1 LFRLIIMSY
10 SNSKLSSFPSTPK
23 HQTNSSTLS
32 SSISPFTS
40 SSSSS
45 SSSTTNSV
53 SSIIRRASNLLTQ
66 RASSLSVPST
76 TTSLLKNKCPPL
88 DGEIIFSKNNICVH
102 PPSRLHSYTLHHP
115 GYLCIKCQHDPQ
127 FGSTLILTWIPN
139 STIKNRSNTSQ
150 QSTTPDE
157 LSSPERNNSHDPPP
171 TSTPRHS
178 LSQTIDS
185 GYHTTT
191 NSNPL
196 LSPIEQEN
204 CEDERRRRRH
214 SSDEQYEDALDDR
227 SYLRQESV
235 TSDLTEGP
243 DEILDEPEDDAF
255 DRSENHDVIN
265 ESLPFMKETNSWKN
279 ATGISEPNSSIND
292 DDERVRSVAEQFCGV
307 FSVDLGKMRSLRLFY
322 CDDGMNTNNGSGQL
336 VIASCESQYK
346 VLHFHHGGLDR
357 LIEILNEW
365 NLFAYEKS
373 RRGFANCHQFNV
385 VRPTIDTN
393 DLHPEE
399 GCYHI
404 ITVDNWRT
412 YMNSQGQIE
421 DNHHIRK
428 TIFFAGV
435 DPSIAHEVWPFLLH
449 LYPFDST
456 FEQREQIRHNKYLHY
471 QRIRARREAAVHD
484 AEQTQFFHDVQAIIE
499 KDVVRTDRTH
509 PYFKGD
515 DNPNLRVMK
524 EILMNYAAYC
534 PMMGYN
540 QGMSDLLAPILTIIQ
555 NESDTFWCFV
565 GLMNRTI
572 FISTPTDDVME
583 KQLRYL
589 RELLSLMLPAFYQHC
604 EKLPDGLDLL
614 FAHRWILLCFKREF
628 PEREALR
635 MWEACWSHYQTDYF
649 HLFICISIMAI
660 YGDDIVQQDLG
671 TDDMLLH
678 FNSLAMHMSGH
689 IVLKKARSLLY
700 KFRLLPRIPC
710 CLHDISVLAG
720 PGNWDSHHVPQIYCI
735 CTTEQEKERCPFSGL
750 CM

>member
-1 LFRLIIMSY
+1 MSNLY
-10 SNSKLSSFPSTPK
+10 KKISSVPSTPRNNK
-23 HQTNSSTLS
+23 
-32 SSISPFTS
+32 IS
-40 SSSSS
+40 SSSSKH
-45 SSSTTNSV
+45 SV
-53 SSIIRRASNLLTQ
+53 TSIIRRASNLLTQ
-66 RASSLSVPST
+66 RASSSGVPST
-76 TTSLLKNKCPPL
+76 TSSLIKNKCPPL

-115 GYLCIKCQHDPQ
+115 GYLCIKCQNNPQ
-127 FGSTLILTWIPN
+127 SGSTLILTWIPN
-139 STIKNRSNTSQ
+139 STLKSRSNTSQ
-150 QSTTPDE
+150 QSSICDDTSS
-157 LSSPERNNSHDPPP
+157 SSPSINTDIDPPP
-171 TSTPRHS
+171 TSTPRRS
-178 LSQTIDS
+178 LSRTIDS
-185 GYHTTT
+185 GYHTT
-191 NSNPL
+191 NSNLL
-196 LSPIEQEN
+196 LSPIEHEN
-204 CEDERRRRRH
+204 LNDRHH
-214 SSDEQYEDALDDR
+214 SSDDQYEDALDDK
-227 SYLRQESV
+227 SFMRQDSI

-243 DEILDEPEDDAF
+243 DEILDEQDDEAF
-255 DRSENHDVIN
+255 DNIETNNQSPNRVTDD
-265 ESLPFMKETNSWKN
+265 SLPFMKETDSWKN
-279 ATGISEPNSSIND
+279 ATNICKQNSSIID
-292 DDERVRSVAEQFCGV
+292 DDDAIRRNVAEQYCGV

-322 CDDGMNTNNGSGQL
+322 CDDVATTASGSGQL

-346 VLHFHHGGLDR
+346 VLHFHNGGLDR

-365 NLFAYEKS
+365 NLFAYEKN
-373 RRGFANCHQFNV
+373 RRGFANCYQFNV
-385 VRPTIDTN
+385 VRPTIDLS

-399 GCYHI
+399 GCYHL
-404 ITVDNWRT
+404 ITIDNWRT
-412 YMNSQGQIE
+412 YMNSLGQIQ
-421 DNHHIRK
+421 DNHQLRK
-428 TIFFAGV
+428 TIFFAGI
-435 DPSIAHEVWPFLLH
+435 DPSITHEVWPFLLH

-471 QRIRARREAAVHD
+471 QKIRARREAAIND
-484 AEQTQFFHDVQAIIE
+484 SEQLQFFHDVEAIIE
-499 KDVVRTDRTH
+499 KDVVRTDRSH

-534 PMMGYN
+534 PTMGYN

-555 NESDTFWCFV
+555 NESDAFWCFV

-589 RELLSLMLPAFYQHC
+589 RELLLLMLPSFYEHC
-604 EKLPDGLDLL
+604 VKLSDGLDLL

-649 HLFICISIMAI
+649 HLFICISIMAV
-660 YGDDIVQQDLG
+660 YGEDIVQQHLG

-678 FNSLAMHMSGH
+678 FNSLAMHMSGT
-689 IVLKKARSLLY
+689 IVLRKARSLLY
-700 KFRLLPRIPC
+700 KFRLLQRIPC

-735 CTTEQEKERCPFSGL
+735 CSTDQEKERCPFSGI

>member
-1 LFRLIIMSY
+1 MSSLY
-10 SNSKLSSFPSTPK
+10 KKISSLPTTPINNQRSSPSK
-23 HQTNSSTLS
+23 H
-32 SSISPFTS
+32 
-40 SSSSS
+40 
-45 SSSTTNSV
+45 SV
-53 SSIIRRASNLLTQ
+53 TSIIRRASNLLTH
-66 RASSLSVPST
+66 RGSPTGVPST
-76 TTSLLKNKCPPL
+76 TSSLLKNKCPPL

-115 GYLCIKCQHDPQ
+115 GYLCIKCQHGPQ

-139 STIKNRSNTSQ
+139 STLKNRSNTSQ
-150 QSTTPDE
+150 QSFTLDE
-157 LSSPERNNSHDPPP
+157 ASSPSLDTNADPPP

-178 LSQTIDS
+178 LSRTIDS
-185 GYHTTT
+185 GYHTT

-196 LSPIEQEN
+196 LSPIEQDN
-204 CEDERRRRRH
+204 QSVRRH
-214 SSDEQYEDALDDR
+214 SSDDKYEDALDDK
-227 SYLRQESV
+227 SYRRQESV

-243 DEILDEPEDDAF
+243 DEILDEPDDDEAF
-255 DRSENHDVIN
+255 EHIDTNDQSSNSVIDH
-265 ESLPFMKETNSWKN
+265 SLPFMKETESWKN
-279 ATGISEPNSSIND
+279 VTGINKPESSINE
-292 DDERVRSVAEQFCGV
+292 DDEAIRTVADQFCGV

-322 CDDGMNTNNGSGQL
+322 CDDASTTASGSGQL

-346 VLHFHHGGLDR
+346 VLHFHNGGLDR

-365 NLFAYEKS
+365 NLFAYEKT
-373 RRGFANCHQFNV
+373 RRGFANCYQFNV
-385 VRPTIDTN
+385 VRPTIDSS

-399 GCYHI
+399 GCYHL
-404 ITVDNWRT
+404 ITNDNWRT
-412 YMNSQGQIE
+412 CMNLSGQIE
-421 DNHHIRK
+421 DNHQLRK
-428 TIFFAGV
+428 TIFFAGI
-435 DPSIAHEVWPFLLH
+435 DPSIENEVWPFLLH

-471 QRIRARREAAVHD
+471 QKIRARRDAAINGPDEA
-484 AEQTQFFHDVQAIIE
+484 QFFRDVEAIIE
-499 KDVVRTDRTH
+499 KDVVRTDRSH

-534 PMMGYN
+534 PTMGYN
-540 QGMSDLLAPILTIIQ
+540 QGMSDLLAPILTVIQ

-583 KQLRYL
+583 KQLKYL
-589 RELLSLMLPAFYQHC
+589 RELLLLMLPLFYDHC
-604 EKLPDGLDLL
+604 AKLPDGLDLL

-628 PEREALR
+628 PGREALR

-649 HLFICISIMAI
+649 HLFICISIMAV
-660 YGDDIVQQDLG
+660 YGDDIVQQNLG

-678 FNSLAMHMSGH
+678 FNSLAMHMSGP
-689 IVLKKARSLLY
+689 IVLRKARSLLY
-700 KFRLLPRIPC
+700 KFRLLQRIPC

-735 CTTEQEKERCPFSGL
+735 CTTDQEKERCPFSGL
-750 CM
+750 

>member
-1 LFRLIIMSY
+1 MSILNKKIP
-10 SNSKLSSFPSTPK
+10 SVPSTPRNN
-23 HQTNSSTLS
+23 QIS
-32 SSISPFTS
+32 SSK
-40 SSSSS
+40 
-45 SSSTTNSV
+45 NSV
-53 SSIIRRASNLLTQ
+53 TSIIRRASNLLTQ
-66 RASSLSVPST
+66 RTTSFGGPNT

-88 DGEIIFSKNNICVH
+88 DGEIVFSKNNICVH

-115 GYLCIKCQHDPQ
+115 GYLCIKCQNSPE

-139 STIKNRSNTSQ
+139 STLKNRSNTSQ
-150 QSTTPDE
+150 QSPTSDE
-157 LSSPERNNSHDPPP
+157 ISSPSINTNLDQPP

-178 LSQTIDS
+178 LSRTIDS
-185 GYHTTT
+185 GYHAS
-191 NSNPL
+191 NSNHPL
-196 LSPIEQEN
+196 LSPIEQEEN
-204 CEDERRRRRH
+204 LDRRH
-214 SSDEQYEDALDDR
+214 SSDDQYEDALDDK
-227 SYLRQESV
+227 SYMRQESI

-243 DEILDEPEDDAF
+243 DEILDEQDVDDAF
-255 DRSENHDVIN
+255 DSIETNDQSSNRVIDD
-265 ESLPFMKETNSWKN
+265 SLPFMKETNSWKN
-279 ATGISEPNSSIND
+279 ATGICEPNSSMIE
-292 DDERVRSVAEQFCGV
+292 DDEAIRTVAEQFCGV

-322 CDDGMNTNNGSGQL
+322 CDDTPSNASGSGQL

-346 VLHFHHGGLDR
+346 VLHFHNGGLDR

-365 NLFAYEKS
+365 NLFAYEKT

-385 VRPTIDTN
+385 VRPTIDSS

-399 GCYHI
+399 GCYHL
-404 ITVDNWRT
+404 ITIDNWRT
-412 YMNSQGQIE
+412 YMNSVGQIE
-421 DNHHIRK
+421 DNHQLRK
-428 TIFFAGV
+428 TIFFAGI
-435 DPSIAHEVWPFLLH
+435 DPSIAREVWPFLLH

-456 FEQREQIRHNKYLHY
+456 FDQREQIRHNKFIHY
-471 QRIRARREAAVHD
+471 QKIRARREAAIND
-484 AEQTQFFHDVQAIIE
+484 PEQVQFFHDVEAIIE
-499 KDVVRTDRTH
+499 KDVVRTDRSH

-534 PMMGYN
+534 PTMGYN
-540 QGMSDLLAPILTIIQ
+540 QGMSDLLAPILTLIQ
-555 NESDTFWCFV
+555 NESDAFWCFV

-589 RELLSLMLPAFYQHC
+589 RELLSLMLPAFHEHC
-604 EKLPDGLDLL
+604 SELSDGLDLL

-649 HLFICISIMAI
+649 HLFICISIMAV
-660 YGDDIVQQDLG
+660 YGDDIVQQNLG

-678 FNSLAMHMSGH
+678 FNSLAMHMSGS

-700 KFRLLPRIPC
+700 KFRLLQRIPC

-735 CTTEQEKERCPFSGL
+735 CTTVQEKERCPFSGI